1 MTIEEDIK
9 GIFSDDNENEFD
21 INKEILKAL
30 ERFYDTDNIEIKTE
44 IPLKQL
50 QKLVKLKLYGELI
63 KKYSRKGHT
72 DIEKYLNVLMIYSLS
87 TNRQSRKEFF
97 DAIKNLSNNADSL
110 NNGESEK
117 IKHRFLK

>member
-9 GIFSDDNENEFD
+9 GIFSDDKENEFD

>member
-1 MTIEEDIK
+1 M
-9 GIFSDDNENEFD
+9 
-21 INKEILKAL
+21 
-30 ERFYDTDNIEIKTE
+30 
-44 IPLKQL
+44 

-63 KKYSRKGHT
+63 KKYSKKGHT

>member
-9 GIFSDDNENEFD
+9 GIFSDDKENEFD

-97 DAIKNLSNNADSL
+97 DAIKNLSNNADNL
-110 NNGESEK
+110 NNGETEK

>member
-9 GIFSDDNENEFD
+9 GIFSDDKENEFD

-63 KKYSRKGHT
+63 KKYSKKGHT

-110 NNGESEK
+110 SNGENEK

>member
-9 GIFSDDNENEFD
+9 GIFSDDKENEFD

-63 KKYSRKGHT
+63 KRYSKKAHT